1 MKKLY
6 PLQERYALEVLQSKF
21 FLCMNS
27 SFALA
32 VHTRH
37 LHQLS
42 NIPLIYFYKQHLKR
56 HNTVTVLCL
65 KWNTVISQ
73 TKNVEKK
80 LLKRGTGFEEVLLG
94 LVFKPQDTE
103 LYQMKLEALMILEDT
118 TKIR

>member
-80 LLKRGTGFEEVLLG
+80 TFKKGDGIWRSPFRSCLQTTGYRVISN
-94 LVFKPQDTE
+94 
-103 LYQMKLEALMILEDT
+103 EAWGVNDF
-118 TKIR
+118 RRHN